1 MRKLKTFNENISDD
15 ILQKEYISIEELR
28 DELDSVT
35 QTNDFEES
43 LNILRRI
50 KEEYPYVKTESP
62 YSELWDEYLN
72 KWHDKFKEEIN
83 SYEH

>member
-15 ILQKEYISIEELR
+15 ILQKEYVSIEELR
-28 DELDSVT
+28 DELDSVI
-35 QTNDFEES
+35 QTNNFEES

-62 YSELWDEYLN
+62 YSELWNEYTN
-72 KWHDKFKEEIN
+72 KWHDKFIEDIN